1 MLFFNTCYCENSYQL
16 GIIQL
21 IFYPLIALYSEKQ
34 FCFLFL
40 FLQRLFAKVE
50 KMVTGGIHGTVI
62 VTSHALLAIRLIDH
76 VRPRLH
82 WITTL
87 TITCVN
93 IHMIISVKILVSKN
107 IFVENFVATISRTHP
122 CSIYYFTTIT
132 SEYIWINRRT
142 WVRNV

>member
-1 MLFFNTCYCENSYQL
+1 MLFFNTCYCENLSVRDNSTNIL
-16 GIIQL
+16 PTDCSFIL
-21 IFYPLIALYSEKQ
+21 KNN
-34 FCFLFL
+34 FL

-107 IFVENFVATISRTHP
+107 IFVEDFVATISRTHP

-132 SEYIWINRRT
+132 SGYIWINRRT